1 MAMATRPLRTQ
12 PGNASSRHRIG
23 FALPQILLLVTL
35 AACGSASPTVTPP
48 ATVPAA
54 TATATRAATPQPG
67 AASSPT
73 QAMPS
78 TPTATR
84 TASGTTGT
92 PAATPG
98 GAMYPEIVRRAIAH
112 LAADLGVPE
121 AQIEVV
127 SVEPTEWS
135 DSSLGCPEPGHAY
148 LTVITPGY
156 LIFLKAG
163 GRQYE
168 YHANEKNMVIRCP
181 K

>member
-1 MAMATRPLRTQ
+1 MAMATQPFRMQ
-12 PGNASSRHRIG
+12 PGNAPSRHQIG
-23 FALPQILLLVTL
+23 LALPLVLLLVTL
-35 AACGSASPTVTPP
+35 AACGSAAPTVTPP
-48 ATVPAA
+48 PTAPAA

-67 AASSPT
+67 AAGSPT
-73 QAMPS
+73 PA
-78 TPTATR
+78 TPGAPAATR
-84 TASGTTGT
+84 TASGTPGT
-92 PAATPG
+92 PTATPG

-121 AQIEVV
+121 AEIEVV
-127 SVEPTEWS
+127 SVESTEWP
-135 DSSLGCPEPGHAY
+135 DSSLGCPDPGHAY

-168 YHANEKNMVIRCP
+168 YHTNEKNMVIRCP